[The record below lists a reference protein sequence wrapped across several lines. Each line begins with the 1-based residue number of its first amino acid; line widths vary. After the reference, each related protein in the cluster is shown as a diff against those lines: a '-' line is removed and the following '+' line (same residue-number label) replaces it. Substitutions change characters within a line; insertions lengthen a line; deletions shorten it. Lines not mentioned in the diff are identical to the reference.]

1 MAWTNDQLKAI
12 QTKGGKILVSAAA
25 GSGKTA
31 VLSERV
37 LNNILSG
44 TDIDKMLIVTFTEAA
59 ALEMKERIKNK
70 LEEECLK
77 QKDNTHLL
85 NQLSLIE
92 VAKITTMDSFYTEL
106 VKENF
111 DMILG
116 DIDLINL
123 QIIQKD
129 GISKRLD
136 NYICHKEFRKEYDYI
151 LIDCPPTYS
160 FYFIS
165 AFLSSDTYL
174 IPLKPDYVSSLGL
187 SLLEKAINSIEID
200 KKRPTSCGIIFT
212 LIDCRNTLHV
222 PVEEDIIRTV
232 GKNNIFKADLKYLT
246 DIPRGVDTGKFMTD
260 ITKNSIDSSIKYIT
274 EEFIKRVGEIS
285 ND

>member
-106 VKENF
+106 V
-111 DMILG
+111 
-116 DIDLINL
+116 
-123 QIIQKD
+123 
-129 GISKRLD
+129 
-136 NYICHKEFRKEYDYI
+136 
-151 LIDCPPTYS
+151 
-160 FYFIS
+160 
-165 AFLSSDTYL
+165 
-174 IPLKPDYVSSLGL
+174 
-187 SLLEKAINSIEID
+187 
-200 KKRPTSCGIIFT
+200 
-212 LIDCRNTLHV
+212 
-222 PVEEDIIRTV
+222 
-232 GKNNIFKADLKYLT
+232 
-246 DIPRGVDTGKFMTD
+246 
-260 ITKNSIDSSIKYIT
+260 
-274 EEFIKRVGEIS
+274 
-285 ND
+285 

>member
-111 DMILG
+111 DKLGIMPNYSILSNAEEKLLKNK
-116 DIDLINL
+116 IVKKVL
-123 QIIQKD
+123 
-129 GISKRLD
+129 
-136 NYICHKEFRKEYDYI
+136 EE
-151 LIDCPPTYS
+151 S
-160 FYFIS
+160 FN
-165 AFLSSDTYL
+165 D
-174 IPLKPDYVSSLGL
+174 PNYVSLLNTSLP
-187 SLLEKAINSIEID
+187 K
-200 KKRPTSCGIIFT
+200 
-212 LIDCRNTLHV
+212 
-222 PVEEDIIRTV
+222 
-232 GKNNIFKADLKYLT
+232 
-246 DIPRGVDTGKFMTD
+246 
-260 ITKNSIDSSIKYIT
+260 
-274 EEFIKRVGEIS
+274 
-285 ND
+285 

>member
-111 DMILG
+111 DKLGIMPNYSILSNAEEKLLKNKIVKKVLEESFN
-116 DIDLINL
+116 DPNYVSLLNTLNVNDTNLI
-123 QIIQKD
+123 KD
-129 GISKRLD
+129 KVIKIESFLSTIPFYKDCINDFISKYD
-136 NYICHKEFRKEYDYI
+136 GNYYKDLYIGKVKEIMLSYKKLYEDIENELYNSGIVDMSHRYPKMYVIRPQFFIPIITLLRNASLNSLELFSSSI
-151 LIDCPPTYS
+151 SYS
-160 FYFIS
+160 SLF
-165 AFLSSDTYL
+165 FLSL
-174 IPLKPDYVSSLGL
+174 VSFNVS
-187 SLLEKAINSIEID
+187 
-200 KKRPTSCGIIFT
+200 
-212 LIDCRNTLHV
+212 
-222 PVEEDIIRTV
+222 
-232 GKNNIFKADLKYLT
+232 
-246 DIPRGVDTGKFMTD
+246 
-260 ITKNSIDSSIKYIT
+260 
-274 EEFIKRVGEIS
+274 
-285 ND
+285 